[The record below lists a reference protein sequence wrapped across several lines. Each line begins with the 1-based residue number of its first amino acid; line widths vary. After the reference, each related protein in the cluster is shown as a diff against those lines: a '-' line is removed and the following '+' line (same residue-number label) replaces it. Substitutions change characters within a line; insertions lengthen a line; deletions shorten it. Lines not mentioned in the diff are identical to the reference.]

1 MNLGL
6 IIVLVILIGLMSLLL
21 YLNSK
26 VKLGKGGQYELHDKH
41 KALRNTVAVTGLGFY
56 SFILMALV
64 IFAIG
69 VIFFRD
75 SFLPR

>member
-1 MNLGL
+1 MDFGL
-6 IIVLVILIGLMSLLL
+6 IIVLVILIGYMSLLL

-26 VKLGKGGQYELHDKH
+26 VKLGNSKQYELPNKH
-41 KALRNTVAVTGLGFY
+41 KVLRNTITVTGLGFY
-56 SFILMALV
+56 GFILLAML

>member
-1 MNLGL
+1 MNIGL
-6 IIVLVILIGLMSLLL
+6 IIVLVILIGFMSLLL

-26 VKLGKGGQYELHDKH
+26 VKLGKGGQYELPDEQKT
-41 KALRNTVAVTGLGFY
+41 LRNTINVIGLGSY
-56 SFILMALV
+56 VYILLALL

>member
-1 MNLGL
+1 MDFGL
-6 IIVLVILIGLMSLLL
+6 ILVLVILIGYMSLLL

-26 VKLGKGGQYELHDKH
+26 VKLRNGEQYELPNKH
-41 KALRNTVAVTGLGFY
+41 KALQNTIAVTGLGFIG
-56 SFILMALV
+56 FILLALL
-64 IFAIG
+64 IFAVG

>member
-1 MNLGL
+1 MDFGL
-6 IIVLVILIGLMSLLL
+6 IIFLVILTGYMSLLL

-26 VKLGKGGQYELHDKH
+26 VKLGNGKQYELPNKH
-41 KALRNTVAVTGLGFY
+41 RVLRNTITVAGFGFY
-56 SFILMALV
+56 GFILLALL

>member
-1 MNLGL
+1 
-6 IIVLVILIGLMSLLL
+6 VSLLL

-26 VKLGKGGQYELHDKH
+26 VKLGKDGQYELPDKQ
-41 KALRNTVAVTGLGFY
+41 KTLRNTINVAGLGFY
-56 SFILMALV
+56 FYILLALL

>member
-1 MNLGL
+1 MNFGLL
-6 IIVLVILIGLMSLLL
+6 IILLILIGYIGSVI

-26 VKLGKGGQYELHDKH
+26 VKLGKDKH
-41 KALRNTVAVTGLGFY
+41 HELPTKQAPLRDVVNIAGLGCYGF
-56 SFILMALV
+56 LLLALLL
-64 IFAIG
+64 FAIG

>member
-1 MNLGL
+1 MDFGL
-6 IIVLVILIGLMSLLL
+6 ISVLAILIGYMSLLL

-26 VKLGKGGQYELHDKH
+26 VKLGNGKQYELPNNHR
-41 KALRNTVAVTGLGFY
+41 ALRNTVTVAGFGFY
-56 SFILMALV
+56 GFILLALL

>member
-1 MNLGL
+1 MNIGL
-6 IIVLVILIGLMSLLL
+6 IIVLVILIGFMSLLL

-26 VKLGKGGQYELHDKH
+26 VKLGKGGQYELPDKQ
-41 KALRNTVAVTGLGFY
+41 KTLQNTINVTGLGFY
-56 SFILMALV
+56 VFVLLALL

>member
-1 MNLGL
+1 MNFGL
-6 IIVLVILIGLMSLLL
+6 IIILGILIGFMSLLL

-26 VKLGKGGQYELHDKH
+26 VKLGKGGQNELPNEYKT
-41 KALRNTVAVTGLGFY
+41 LRNMINVTGLGFY
-56 SFILMALV
+56 GFILLALL

-75 SFLPR
+75 SFLPK

>member
-1 MNLGL
+1 MNFGL
-6 IIVLVILIGLMSLLL
+6 IIILGILIGFMSLLL

-26 VKLGKGGQYELHDKH
+26 VRLGNGEQYESPDKH
-41 KALRNTVAVTGLGFY
+41 KALQNAITVTGLGFIG
-56 SFILMALV
+56 FILLALL

>member
-1 MNLGL
+1 MNFGL
-6 IIVLVILIGLMSLLL
+6 IIILGILIGFMSLLL

-26 VKLGKGGQYELHDKH
+26 VKLGKGGQNELLNEH
-41 KALRNTVAVTGLGFY
+41 KTLRNMINITGLGFY
-56 SFILMALV
+56 SFILLALL

-75 SFLPR
+75 SFLPK